1 MSKITGIGIALL
13 LVICVPKIL
22 SFYDISLSAYGPYL
36 AFLVFIVI
44 LAFILPHNFLVTVD
58 TVANAAK
65 NISEGSDASAATNT
79 DTSNATA
86 NAEGQGVEE
95 PMNPSNIIVRE
106 EGGGFEG
113 EEEFEGIRQGRQG
126 RQGGFEV
133 TGGGNSSQQYNNNNN
148 NNNYSGSG
156 MSPVDMS
163 NLYDSISSNRNRHS
177 SRF

>member
-22 SFYDISLSAYGPYL
+22 SFYDISLSDYGPYL

-65 NISEGSDASAATNT
+65 NVSESSDISATA
-79 DTSNATA
+79 TSNATS
-86 NAEGQGVEE
+86 NEGLGVEE
-95 PMNPSNIIVRE
+95 NMNPGNQNVRA
-106 EGGGFEG
+106 GKRFGVSQG
-113 EEEFEGIRQGRQG
+113 E
-126 RQGGFEV
+126 EV
-133 TGGGNSSQQYNNNNN
+133 TGERFGVTEGGNSAQQYN

-156 MSPVDMS
+156 MDTADLRDMYGS
-163 NLYDSISSNRNRHS
+163 RSSSKRLGG
-177 SRF
+177 F

>member
-58 TVANAAK
+58 TVANAAT
-65 NISEGSDASAATNT
+65 NISEGSDTTSDTTTNA
-79 DTSNATA
+79 TSNA
-86 NAEGQGVEE
+86 EGLGIGEVQEISK
-95 PMNPSNIIVRE
+95 PMNLSVK
-106 EGGGFEG
+106 EGGRQD
-113 EEEFEGIRQGRQG
+113 EFEGGFGGGRQDEFG
-126 RQGGFEV
+126 VTERV
-133 TGGGNSSQQYNNNNN
+133 TGGGSQYNNNN
-148 NNNYSGSG
+148 
-156 MSPVDMS
+156 
-163 NLYDSISSNRNRHS
+163 

>member
-65 NISEGSDASAATNT
+65 NISEGSDASATNA
-79 DTSNATA
+79 TSNATA
-86 NAEGQGVEE
+86 NAEVGIDVSNKD
-95 PMNPSNIIVRE
+95 NPIQYTTNS
-106 EGGGFEG
+106 
-113 EEEFEGIRQGRQG
+113 
-126 RQGGFEV
+126 
-133 TGGGNSSQQYNNNNN
+133 GNSS
-148 NNNYSGSG
+148 
-156 MSPVDMS
+156 DKK
-163 NLYDSISSNRNRHS
+163 
-177 SRF
+177 